1 VKGRRISVFR
11 LSASVLSLLLPLVAL
26 PSLLVHVESA
36 AASVASPSVSGP
48 VGGGSPAEWLFST
61 NFNLAQVGY
70 QEREFF
76 ISGTA
81 KSYTSST
88 LLTPDGKW
96 NNIVPTGATAPYTTR
111 VVVRRPIDPTRFN
124 GTVIVEWINVSGG
137 VDAAPDWTQSHNEL
151 IRDGFAWVGVSAQW
165 LGVQADKGLNPSV
178 VPGDPVRYGPLS
190 HPGDSFSY
198 DIFSQAGQ
206 AIRDNA
212 AQMLGGLTPQKLIA
226 MGISQSAGRLVTY
239 INAIQP
245 LDHEYDGFLVH
256 SEGAVPPPPLQ
267 QTTPGAPPPPPPGQE
282 PIPVTP
288 NDAAPM
294 GTTFRN
300 DLDVPVFL
308 VQTETDIAF
317 SNASV
322 RQPDTGLFRS
332 WEVAG
337 TSHFDWYGLDIGPK
351 DTGNG
356 QGAVLNL
363 TAELN
368 PPKATS
374 AGTCNL
380 AINTGPAHWVL
391 DAAVYSTNQ
400 WVTNGTLPPI
410 AQPLQITSKSPVVF
424 TTDANGNTL
433 GGVRTPQVDVPVA
446 TFEGIGNTPFPNCI
460 LFGTTVPFSQAKL
473 ASLYNNHG
481 SFVSQWAHAAQNEVK
496 AGFLRPA
503 DAEELIGSAASSSVG
518 K

>member
-11 LSASVLSLLLPLVAL
+11 LSGSVLSLLLPLVAL
-26 PSLLVHVESA
+26 PSLLFHVGSA

-48 VGGGSPAEWLFST
+48 VGGGTPAEWMFST

-70 QEREFF
+70 QEKEFF
-76 ISGTA
+76 VSGTA
-81 KSYTSST
+81 KSYTSNA
-88 LLTPDGKW
+88 LLTTDGKW
-96 NNIVPTGATAPYTTR
+96 NNIVPTGTTAPYTTR

-178 VPGDPVRYGPLS
+178 IPGDPVRYGPLS

-212 AQMLGGLTPQKLIA
+212 AQMLGGLTPQKLVA

-245 LDHEYDGFLVH
+245 LDREYDGFLVH
-256 SEGAVPPPPLQ
+256 SRSATPPPLE
-267 QTTPGAPPPPPPGQE
+267 QTTPGAPLPPGTP

-288 NDAAPM
+288 NDAVPT

-300 DLDVPVFL
+300 DLAVPVFL

-363 TAELN
+363 AAELN
-368 PPKATS
+368 PPTATS

-380 AINTGPAHWVL
+380 PINTGPAHWVL

-410 AQPLQITSKSPVVF
+410 AQPLHTTSTSPVVF
-424 TTDANGNTL
+424 AKDANGNTL

-446 TFEGIGNTPFPNCI
+446 TFGGIGNSPATCV
-460 LFGTTVPFSQAKL
+460 LFGTTVKFSAAKL

-481 SFVSQWAHAAQNEVK
+481 SFVSGWAHAAQNEVK

-503 DAEELIGSAASSSVG
+503 DAEELIQSAASSNVG